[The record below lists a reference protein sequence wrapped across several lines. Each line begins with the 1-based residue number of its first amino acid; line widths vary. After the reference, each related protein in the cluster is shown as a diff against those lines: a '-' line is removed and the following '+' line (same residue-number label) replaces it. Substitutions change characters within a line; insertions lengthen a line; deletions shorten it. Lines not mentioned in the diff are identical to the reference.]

1 MADSVADSIWKV
13 FEKFIYALHLG
24 TTKTGGVPQLS
35 FIESKPEPLGTG
47 YNNLA
52 YRKTGIIFN
61 T

>member
-1 MADSVADSIWKV
+1 MADSVDGSIWKV
-13 FEKFIYALHLG
+13 FEKFIYALHMG
-24 TTKTGGVPQLS
+24 TKKTGWVPQLS

-52 YRKTGIIFN
+52 YRKTVIFLN